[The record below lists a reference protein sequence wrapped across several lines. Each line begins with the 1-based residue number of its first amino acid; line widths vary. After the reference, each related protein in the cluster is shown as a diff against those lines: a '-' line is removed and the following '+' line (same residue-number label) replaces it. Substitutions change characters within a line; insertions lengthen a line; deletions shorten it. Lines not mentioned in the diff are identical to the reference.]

1 MHSIPNIFP
10 PSFTLTNHSSYFITS
25 DGNILA
31 AAAGQLRTFDTSDN
45 KKIQKFSGHPVSMSF
60 LLLPMSFLLLPTV
73 IPLVFTVICCT

>member
-45 KKIQKFSGHPVSMSF
+45 KKIQKFSGHPVSMF
-60 LLLPMSFLLLPTV
+60 FLLLPTV
-73 IPLVFTVICCT
+73 IIPLVFTVICCT